1 MILTEETKAAIQAEY
16 DEWKDSQY
24 SGKDKKERQSKGQF
38 FTPPALTIK
47 MLEKFDTLA
56 DKDILDPTAG
66 AGGLIAAAVIAGA
79 NPRRCYCIELD
90 PDIAEI
96 CKKRLAKLGVP
107 ERHVK
112 VANALDPD
120 SYKFPDE
127 PKTYAEIEK
136 KKDCI
141 SFKIVADFKVI
152 KDVTYSLPGD
162 ASKASRLI
170 ILLKK
175 KKVKMFKV

>member
-1 MILTEETKAAIQAEY
+1 MNLTEETKKAIQSEY

-24 SGKDKKERQSKGQF
+24 SGKDKKERQTKGQF

-47 MLEKFDTLA
+47 MLEKFDTLE

-127 PKTYAEIEK
+127 PKNI
-136 KKDCI
+136 C
-141 SFKIVADFKVI
+141 
-152 KDVTYSLPGD
+152 
-162 ASKASRLI
+162 
-170 ILLKK
+170 
-175 KKVKMFKV
+175 